1 MSTLSIP
8 SSGLLVGG
16 EWVEP
21 RSGATL
27 DVLDP
32 ATHEVIRTV
41 GAAGPAEVEAA
52 LAAARKA
59 APGWAATSPSDRGA
73 VLRRWADLIMAN
85 LEELAA
91 LEARDVGK
99 PLTDGRTNIFIAH
112 SIISYAAGA
121 ADRVHG
127 VTLPVRQSDHMGF
140 TLREPRGVCAV
151 VIPWNVPA
159 VLAAANVA
167 PALAAGNAVVLKPSE
182 HAPLVAL
189 GLAVLA
195 EEAGLPPGS
204 LNVVVGLGPEA
215 GAALSGSPE
224 IDHISFVGSTATGRA
239 ILAAAARNLVP
250 AKVEL
255 GGKSPNVVFADAD
268 LDAAIPVIARS
279 FTDNAGQN
287 CYAGSRLLVEDAI
300 ADEVRERLVAALAE
314 VRIGSW
320 SDDLDM
326 GPLVTAGQ
334 AQRVRGY
341 IDGAV
346 AAGARR
352 LTPGGDEDGWYV
364 TPALFDSVDD
374 DMAIVREEVF
384 GPVAVLQTF
393 TGLDDAVER
402 VNATPFGLLTSIW
415 TNDVSRALAATARV
429 RSGQV
434 SVNEFANSAVIGFP
448 FNMTKDSGFSHGGGY
463 DALLEYTQEKAV
475 SIRLLDR

>member
-8 SSGLLVGG
+8 PSGLLVGG
-16 EWVEP
+16 EWP
-21 RSGATL
+21 DARSGATL
-27 DVLDP
+27 DVVDP

-41 GAAGPAEVEAA
+41 GAAAPVDVEAA
-52 LAAARKA
+52 IAAARAA
-59 APGWAATSPSDRGA
+59 APGWAATSPSERGD

-85 LEELAA
+85 LEDLAA

-99 PLTDGRTNIFIAH
+99 PLSDGRTNIFIAH

-121 ADRVHG
+121 ADRVTG
-127 VTLPVRQSDHMGF
+127 VTLPVRQTDHMGF

-195 EEAGLPPGS
+195 EEAGLPPGA
-204 LNVVVGLGPEA
+204 LNVVVGLGAEA
-215 GAALSGSPE
+215 GAALSGSPD

-287 CYAGSRLLVEDAI
+287 CYAGSRLLVEEAV
-300 ADEVRERLVAALAE
+300 ADEVRERLVAELAS
-314 VRIGSW
+314 VRIGPW
-320 SDDLDM
+320 ADDLDM

-346 AAGARR
+346 EAGARR
-352 LTPGGDEDGWYV
+352 LTPTGDDDGWYV
-364 TPALFDSVDD
+364 APALFDQVDD

-393 TGLDDAVER
+393 TGLDDAVAK
-402 VNATPFGLLTSIW
+402 VNSTPFGLMVAIW
-415 TNDVSRALAATARV
+415 TDDVSRALTTVGRV